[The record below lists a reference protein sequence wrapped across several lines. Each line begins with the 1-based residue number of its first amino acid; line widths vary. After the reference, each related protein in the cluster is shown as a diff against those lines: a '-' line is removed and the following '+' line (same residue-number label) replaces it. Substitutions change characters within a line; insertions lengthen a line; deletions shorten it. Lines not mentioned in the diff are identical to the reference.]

1 MEENADG
8 GGEVGTQGILPA
20 RCAILERFSQEQ
32 PVAPVPWHA
41 EVSSHMALIW
51 KGHSEAPNGMG

>member
-8 GGEVGTQGILPA
+8 CGEVGTQGILPA

-32 PVAPVPWHA
+32 LARVPWHA
-41 EVSSHMALIW
+41 EVSSHMTLIW
-51 KGHSEAPNGMG
+51 KGHSEAPNGLG